1 MLVQGFELFD
11 GYGHHAEVVV
21 AISLQRVRGRN
32 PNTFSRL
39 RAIMSVQLIQWRR
52 GNKKTRIKSSRSA
65 RWRDPAVEIVDLIN
79 REG

>member
-39 RAIMSVQLIQWRR
+39 GAIMSVQLI
-52 GNKKTRIKSSRSA
+52 
-65 RWRDPAVEIVDLIN
+65 
-79 REG
+79 